1 MHTPASWTRLN
12 SCVHF
17 VNNFEPNSKTYYNNE
32 RGVQLAWS
40 SRAHRKGIPPLP
52 RARAPGGNFEKAEDK
67 HKLWTIERGSIRW
80 MGFDW
85 WDISWWVA
93 G

>member
-1 MHTPASWTRLN
+1 MRTPDSWTRLN
-12 SCVHF
+12 SYVHF
-17 VNNFEPNSKTYYNNE
+17 FNNFEPNSETYYDNE

-52 RARAPGGNFEKAEDK
+52 TTHAAGGDSKMAENEN
-67 HKLWTIERGSIRW
+67 KLWTVRRGGTRW
-80 MGFDW
+80 IGFDW